1 MSIHIKAKGP
11 LSRDTFADSVSAVE
25 DDKKLLDVNLR
36 FCSFV
41 DSYSVIELLIAM
53 RRAERA
59 EGWTTRLTLP
69 LRKQMKNYIARMG
82 LLELMPSSVQIAGSS
97 PRDSKQESDQFLPI
111 TQLDLSAGEFGIEE
125 LCNFAYPNLPRD
137 LREEFTDAL
146 AEIGSNVIQHADA
159 YNAFVSGQ
167 RLDVDSKGRYPLRL
181 HLVVGDTGIGIQKSL
196 AKARPE
202 VTDMSEEDA
211 IRKAI
216 EPGVTGR
223 PGINSGVGLYTILEY
238 VNGLGGE
245 MRIRSKSTTIV
256 FNRQGTSV
264 LRTPG
269 VPGTVVSVELW
280 RPTGTS
286 EVSV

>member
-1 MSIHIKAKGP
+1 
-11 LSRDTFADSVSAVE
+11 
-25 DDKKLLDVNLR
+25 
-36 FCSFV
+36 V
-41 DSYSVIELLIAM
+41 DSYSAIELLIAM

-59 EGWTTRLTLP
+59 EGWTTRLALP
-69 LRKQMKNYIARMG
+69 YRKQMKNYIARMG
-82 LLELMPSSVQIAGSS
+82 LFELMPSLVEVTGTP
-97 PRDSKQESDQFLPI
+97 PRDRKQQSEQFLPI
-111 TQLDLSAGEFGIEE
+111 TELDISAGEYGIEE

-146 AEIGSNVIQHADA
+146 AEIGSNVIFHADA

-167 RLDVDSKGRYPLRL
+167 RLDVEYKGRYPPRL
-181 HLVVGDTGIGIQKSL
+181 HLVVGDTGIGIKKSL
-196 AKARPE
+196 VKARPE
-202 VTDMSEEDA
+202 VADMSEEDA

-245 MRIRSKSTTIV
+245 MRIRSKSATIV
-256 FNRQGTSV
+256 FNREGTSA

-269 VPGTVVSVELW
+269 VPGTVVSVELC
-280 RPTGTS
+280 RPSGNN
-286 EVSV
+286 EVSS

>member
-1 MSIHIKAKGP
+1 MSIQIKARGALNQDNFP
-11 LSRDTFADSVSAVE
+11 YSVSAAD
-25 DDKKLLDVNLR
+25 DDKHVLDIDLR
-36 FCSFV
+36 YCSFV

-53 RRAERA
+53 RRAEHA
-59 EGWTTRLTLP
+59 EGWTTQLALP
-69 LRKQMKNYIARMG
+69 YRRQAKNYIARMG
-82 LLELMPSSVQIAGSS
+82 LFELMPSLVEISGSP
-97 PRDSKQESDQFLPI
+97 PRDRKQQSDQFLPV

-125 LCNFAYPNLPRD
+125 LSNFAYPNLPRA
-137 LREEFTDAL
+137 LREEFTEAL

-167 RLDVDSKGRYPLRL
+167 RLDVEYKGRYPPRL

-202 VTDMSEEDA
+202 VADMSEEDA

-245 MRIRSKSTTIV
+245 MRIRSRSATVI
-256 FNRQGTSV
+256 FNREGTSA

-269 VPGTVVSVELW
+269 VPGTVVSVELCYP
-280 RPTGTS
+280 RGANEEGS
-286 EVSV
+286 